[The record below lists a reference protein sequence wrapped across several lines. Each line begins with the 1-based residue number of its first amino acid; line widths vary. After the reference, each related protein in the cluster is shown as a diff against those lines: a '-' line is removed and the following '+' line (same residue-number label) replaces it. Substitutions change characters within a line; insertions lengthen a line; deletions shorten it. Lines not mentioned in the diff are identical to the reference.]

1 MIRTLIQYQL
11 RRSIPSF
18 AGSFILTFFMASMA
32 SLLLIQEW
40 MEHIPSSI
48 PIPMDIL
55 LLFLLPYFCG
65 VYGGL
70 EYWSF
75 STSRRDPFSYQL
87 AYIRTLPISVEQF
100 VTSRFAMLFV
110 SVPILWTLFFG
121 WIYMVLLIAGV
132 HIPLPDYLSFS
143 FIWLGY
149 TIALGGGFPFLE
161 WSTHGKTFFWTPG
174 LVLFVIISMT
184 FYLNL
189 SLKFNLFRW
198 TWSLAQEVGPVA
210 ALISLFLGSLGL
222 YGWYR
227 LTLLRVKKRD
237 LSLI

>member
-18 AGSFILTFFMASMA
+18 AGSFILTFFTA
-32 SLLLIQEW
+32 SLASLILIQEW
-40 MEHIPSSI
+40 MEHIPSTI

-55 LLFLLPYFCG
+55 LLVLLPYFCG
-65 VYGGL
+65 VYGGR

-75 STSRRDPFSYQL
+75 TTTRRDPFSHQL
-87 AYIRTLPISVEQF
+87 SYIRTLPISVEQF
-100 VTSRFAMLFV
+100 ISARFAILFV

-121 WIYMVLLIAGV
+121 WNYMVLLIAGV
-132 HIPLPDYLSFS
+132 HVPLFDYLSLS

-161 WSTHGKTFFWTPG
+161 WSTSGKTFFWTPG
-174 LVLFVIISMT
+174 LLLFLIVLIT
-184 FYLNL
+184 FYLNI

-198 TWSLAQEVGPVA
+198 TWSLAQEVGPLA
-210 ALISLFLGSLGL
+210 ALISLLLGSLSL

-227 LTLLRVKKRD
+227 LTLRRVKKRD

>member
-1 MIRTLIQYQL
+1 MIQTLIQYQL

-18 AGSFILTFFMASMA
+18 AGSFILTFFMACLA
-32 SLLLIQEW
+32 SLILIQEW

-75 STSRRDPFSYQL
+75 STSRRDPFSHQL

-100 VTSRFAMLFV
+100 ITSRFAMLFV
-110 SVPILWTLFFG
+110 SVPILWILFFG

-132 HIPLPDYLSFS
+132 HIPLSDYLSLS

-149 TIALGGGFPFLE
+149 SIALGGGFPFLE

-174 LVLFVIISMT
+174 LVLLVIIPIT

-189 SLKFNLFRW
+189 SLKFNFFRW

-210 ALISLFLGSLGL
+210 ALISLLLGSLSL